1 MRQIMLVTA
10 VVIAITVGAAEI
22 LGRGEVVEI
31 TTVAPNGITRETP
44 LWIVEVGGDLYLRAG
59 SPSSQWLARI
69 ENNAEIWLEMGGVR
83 RRFEALP
90 LRDDRSVRT
99 SVNRAIAEKY
109 GLADTLVGV
118 LVDPDRSVP
127 ILIRPAAR

>member
-1 MRQIMLVTA
+1 MRQIMLVAA
-10 VVIAITVGAAEI
+10 VAIAITVGAAEI

-31 TTVAPNGITRETP
+31 TTVALNGITRETP

-59 SPSSQWLARI
+59 SPSARWLARI
-69 ENNAEIWLEMGGVR
+69 ENNPVIWLEMGSVR
-83 RRFEALP
+83 QRFEALP

-109 GLADTLVGV
+109 GLADTLVGL

>member
-1 MRQIMLVTA
+1 VRQIMLVFA
-10 VVIAITVGAAEI
+10 AVIAITVGAAEI
-22 LGRGEVVEI
+22 LGRGEVVDV

-44 LWIVEVGGDLYLRAG
+44 LWIVEVAGDLYLRAG
-59 SPSSQWLARI
+59 SPNALWLARI
-69 ENNAEIWLEMGGVR
+69 ENDPLIWLETGGVR
-83 RRFEALP
+83 QSFEALP

-99 SVNRAIAEKY
+99 SVNRAMAEKY
-109 GLADTLVGV
+109 GLADTLVGL

>member
-1 MRQIMLVTA
+1 MPMVGWSWSSKGSASSVSEDIVTIELNPRERRLYDRMR
-10 VVIAITVGAAEI
+10 
-22 LGRGEVVEI
+22 
-31 TTVAPNGITRETP
+31 
-44 LWIVEVGGDLYLRAG
+44 
-59 SPSSQWLARI
+59 QWLARI
-69 ENNAEIWLEMGGVR
+69 ENNPQIWLEMGGVR
-83 RRFEALP
+83 QRFEALP

-109 GLADTLVGV
+109 GLADTLVGL